1 MTLNERLSELVRAA
15 FAGIWVQSF
24 EHDDALIEI
33 ARLCRQNSWSLA
45 TWDVDRGL
53 SFAGQSTEAASLVNA
68 ADPLSAIKAL
78 NGLSSTDGTALLVLR
93 NFHRFLSSAE
103 IVQALDT
110 AIAAGKQNRTF
121 LVVLSPVVQIPVE
134 LERQFVVL
142 EHDLPARDQ
151 LGQIA
156 ASIATEPGE
165 LPQGD
170 SPRLAVSRGPR
181 LRTRSASRSYDMVG
195 LRRTCS
201 GNSRARR

>member
-78 NGLSSTDGTALLVLR
+78 IGQTEQRTR
-93 NFHRFLSSAE
+93 
-103 IVQALDT
+103 QALR
-110 AIAAGKQNRTF
+110 IEPPP
-121 LVVLSPVVQIPVE
+121 L
-134 LERQFVVL
+134 LEQC
-142 EHDLPARDQ
+142 RDR
-151 LGQIA
+151 
-156 ASIATEPGE
+156 PG
-165 LPQGD
+165 P
-170 SPRLAVSRGPR
+170 
-181 LRTRSASRSYDMVG
+181 
-195 LRRTCS
+195 
-201 GNSRARR
+201 